1 MASDLPAQSEATEK
15 ESRIWICGYSPQ
27 KNAARMEIEVLEVV
41 FVFFIDTNAIAGPR
55 NGCGLLKANPP
66 IDIASQAPSVISA
79 HFSLLSGHSAPLGGP
94 I

>member
-1 MASDLPAQSEATEK
+1 MDI
-15 ESRIWICGYSPQ
+15 RRRRMPQ
-27 KNAARMEIEVLEVV
+27 GWRLKFLEVV

-55 NGCGLLKANPP
+55 NGCGLSKANPP
-66 IDIASQAPSVISA
+66 IDVASQAPSVISA